1 MVNVVFSLLSDFLL
15 FYGIMNAKMVLCN
28 VTKWIKD
35 DIVHVDISRCNLTV
49 NDAKTTPSPS
59 PTTEYD
65 AAGSVKFTAAVVI
78 VYGIAAMGVLA
89 LGFFSRRKRRK
100 EIVEKETSK
109 FMKNYDDVKFTFDKQ
124 TRVGAVTSLLQ
135 SIHSA
140 PSDFQLDTH
149 DRKAS
154 LFNNLAFLA
163 LPLTNIREDDETAT
177 SDDEHYGALSD
188 KEVIFTVED
197 DGGTSTIGS
206 ILSDEMNTDSH
217 TALSIDD
224 LSSLKGDFE
233 RYMYSDDN
241 KQKERIIF
249 DFTNTDSYDNE
260 MTNNETVKLISE
272 TKKPSPSQSKLS
284 RLDSETDSEE
294 TDRLISQELKLKN
307 EAAQRKT
314 MAITDSLLSESEIDK
329 LIKDLE
335 TEIADK
341 RNLTKAS
348 SHSDSIP
355 HDDYDHLTLDLD
367 DDVFVDEKND
377 DKYHDIDI
385 CSYPS
390 RDHSPDWVDL
400 SKEKFFTV

>member
-35 DIVHVDISRCNLTV
+35 DIVHVDISRCNLTA
-49 NDAKTTPSPS
+49 NDAKTTPSPP

-140 PSDFQLDTH
+140 PSDFQLGTQ

-224 LSSLKGDFE
+224 LSSLKSDFE
-233 RYMYSDDN
+233 SYSDN
-241 KQKERIIF
+241 KQKERRIF
-249 DFTNTDSYDNE
+249 DFPDCNDNE
-260 MTNNETVKLISE
+260 ITNSETRKLISE
-272 TKKPSPSQSKLS
+272 TKKPSSSQIFIP
-284 RLDSETDSEE
+284 DSEE
-294 TDRLISQELKLKN
+294 YDLVSQEVVLAN
-307 EAAQRKT
+307 ETVQRKT
-314 MAITDSLLSESEIDK
+314 KAITDSLLSESEIDK

-355 HDDYDHLTLDLD
+355 HEDPDHLTLDLD

-377 DKYHDIDI
+377 DKYHEIDI

-400 SKEKFFTV
+400 SKEKLFTV